1 MRSGIHTGL
10 GRVLACGA
18 ALAGFLQLA
27 SCGQGNSGDTTAP
40 PANGTPSAPNSF
52 LLFPNPQLQA
62 DGTLQTD
69 SVAYT
74 QAYYRAIDPNNDKD
88 TLAKWKAANQFDSG
102 SGTQVSTVFGD
113 VRDLGYGRR
122 MTARQN
128 IDGTVA
134 IVVENYLVKTG
145 VAYQYS
151 TLNLDAAV
159 LQDPRWHDTTNAIE
173 FSPGPGGGASFV
185 KFFNFD
191 VATGQR
197 QLTVDLDGRG
207 QKAMPGPCAVCHGGR
222 GDPLTP
228 PDASGNPLFPLVQ
241 NSVSQKRGDIQARM
255 LPLEVGTFDFS
266 ASAGFTR
273 ASQEAALKQ
282 INQMVLCSYPI
293 PAASVFPEDACRR
306 AATFT
311 EYRGPAAAFIKSVYG
326 GDGMPNPAY
335 SDSFVPAGW
344 SSAGQSSL
352 YQNVIAYSCRSC
364 HFVRGIGFQSD
375 IDFDTFAKFQG
386 FADRIRIHVY
396 DRGNMP
402 LAKLQFDDFWRS
414 TQPDTLA
421 TFLQGLGFTTRD
433 AAGAVLRPGRPVADP
448 GPDRTI
454 TQGPATLSGSGSLY
468 SSTFAWSLVSGP
480 DGTVPPANVSLT
492 NTASA
497 QATFNATANGTY
509 VVQLVTG
516 DGTTPSVPVQ
526 LRLVVNNA
534 LSPAPAAVRFSDIKT
549 IMQTTGCTGCHTP
562 GGPPPVLFANIDR
575 NGDGVIDAT
584 DDLWFYADVRGRIN
598 FTDLVASP
606 LLRKPSGNH
615 HGGGLRPGFDTS
627 ATPGQ
632 AARANYD
639 LFLNWILNGAPQ

>member
-1 MRSGIHTGL
+1 MGL
-10 GRVLACGA
+10 SRFVAGATVLAA
-18 ALAGFLQLA
+18 FLQLA
-27 SCGQGNSGDTTAP
+27 ACGQGNSGDTAAP
-40 PANGTPSAPNSF
+40 VSSGTPSAPNSF
-52 LLFPNPQLQA
+52 LLFPNPQQQP

-69 SVAYT
+69 TVAYA

-88 TLAKWKAANQFDSG
+88 TLAKWKAAHQFDSG
-102 SGTQVSTVFGD
+102 TGTQVSVVFGD

-122 MTARQN
+122 ITARQN
-128 IDGTVA
+128 ADGTIA

-145 VAYQYS
+145 VAYAYS
-151 TLNLDAAV
+151 KLNLDAAV

-197 QLTVDLDGRG
+197 QPTVDLDGRG
-207 QKAMPGPCAVCHGGR
+207 QKAMPWPCAACHGGR
-222 GDPLTP
+222 ADPLTP
-228 PDASGNPLFPLVQ
+228 PDASGLPLFPLVS
-241 NSVSQKRGDIQARM
+241 NAVSQKRGDILARL

-266 ASAGFTR
+266 TSAGFTR
-273 ASQEAALKQ
+273 ATQEAALKQ

-293 PAASVFPEDACRR
+293 AAASVFAEDACRR
-306 AATFT
+306 PATLS
-311 EYRGPAAAFIKSVYG
+311 EYSGPAAAFIKSAYG
-326 GDGMPNPAY
+326 GDGLPNAVY
-335 SDSFVPAGW
+335 SDTFVPAGW
-344 SSAGQSSL
+344 SGQAPL
-352 YQNVIAYSCRSC
+352 YQSVVGYSCRSC
-364 HFVRGIGFQSD
+364 HFVRGIGNQSD

-386 FADRIRIHVY
+386 YADRTKIHVF

-414 TQPDTLA
+414 AQPDTLA
-421 TFLQGLGFTTRD
+421 TFLQGLGFVTRD
-433 AAGAVLRPGRPVADP
+433 PAGSILRPGRPVADP

-454 TQGPATLSGSGSLY
+454 TQGPTTISGGGSLF
-468 SSTFAWSLVSGP
+468 SNTFAWSLISGP
-480 DGTVPPANVSLT
+480 DGAVPPTNVSLT
-492 NTASA
+492 DATSA
-497 QATFNATANGTY
+497 QAIFNASANGTY
-509 VVQLVTG
+509 VVQLVSG
-516 DGTTPSVPVQ
+516 DGTSQSAPNQV
-526 LRLVVNNA
+526 RLVVNNLLA
-534 LSPAPAAVRFSDIKT
+534 PAPSAIRFADIKNV
-549 IMQTTGCTGCHTP
+549 MQTTGCTACHTP

-584 DDLWFYADVRGRIN
+584 DDAWFHADVRGRIN

-627 ATPGQ
+627 AVPGQ
-632 AARANYD
+632 AARVNYD

>member
-1 MRSGIHTGL
+1 VQIGL
-10 GRVLACGA
+10 GRFLSGA
-18 ALAGFLQLA
+18 AISAALLQLA
-27 SCGQGNSGDTTAP
+27 ACGQSNTGDSSAP
-40 PANGTPSAPNSF
+40 VSTGTPTAPNSF
-52 LLFPNPQLQA
+52 LLFPNPQQQP

-69 SVAYT
+69 TVAYA

-88 TLAKWKAANQFDSG
+88 TLAKWKAANNFDSG
-102 SGTQVSTVFGD
+102 TGTQVGVVFGD

-128 IDGTVA
+128 VDGTIAV
-134 IVVENYLVKTG
+134 VVENYLVQTG
-145 VAYQYS
+145 VAYAYS
-151 TLNLDAAV
+151 KLNLDAAV
-159 LQDPRWHDTTNAIE
+159 LQDPRWHNSTNAIE

-191 VATGQR
+191 PATGQR
-197 QLTVDLDGRG
+197 QATVDLDGRG

-228 PDASGNPLFPLVQ
+228 PDASGQPLFPLVS

-266 ASAGFTR
+266 TSAGFTR
-273 ASQEAALKQ
+273 ADQEAALKQ
-282 INQMVLCSYPI
+282 LNRMVLCSYPI
-293 PAASVFPEDACRR
+293 AAASVFPEDACRR
-306 AATFT
+306 PGALT
-311 EYRGPAAAFIKSVYG
+311 EYRGTAAAFIKSTYG
-326 GDGMPNPAY
+326 GDGLPNAMY
-335 SDSFVPAGW
+335 SDTFVPAGW
-344 SSAGQSSL
+344 SGAGQSPL
-352 YQNVIAYSCRSC
+352 YQSVVAYSCRSC

-386 FADRIRIHVY
+386 YADRIRVHVF

-421 TFLQGLGFTTRD
+421 TFLQGLGFVTRD
-433 AAGAVLRPGRPVADP
+433 PTGAVLRPGRPVADP

-454 TQGPATLSGSGSLY
+454 TQGPTALSAAGSLF
-468 SSTFAWSLVSGP
+468 SNTFAWSLVSGP
-480 DGTVPPANVSLT
+480 DGATPPVSVSLA
-492 NTASA
+492 NAASA
-497 QATFNATANGTY
+497 QATFNAAANGTY

-516 DGTTPSVPVQ
+516 DGTSQSAPIQ
-526 LRLVVNNA
+526 LRLVVNNSLA
-534 LSPAPAAVRFSDIKT
+534 PAPTAVRFADIKAV
-549 IMQTTGCTGCHTP
+549 MQTTGCTACHTP
-562 GGPPPVLFANIDR
+562 GGPPPVLFANVDR

-584 DDLWFYADVRGRIN
+584 DDLWFYTDVRGRIN

-627 ATPGQ
+627 AVPGQ
-632 AARANYD
+632 APRVNYD

>member
-1 MRSGIHTGL
+1 VQIGL
-10 GRVLACGA
+10 GRFLSGA
-18 ALAGFLQLA
+18 AMSAALLQLA
-27 SCGQGNSGDTTAP
+27 ACGQGNSGDTAAP
-40 PANGTPSAPNSF
+40 VSSGTPTAPNSF
-52 LLFPNPQLQA
+52 LLFPNPQQQP
-62 DGTLQTD
+62 DGTLQIDT
-69 SVAYT
+69 VAYA

-88 TLAKWKAANQFDSG
+88 TLAKWKTVNNFDSG
-102 SGTQVSTVFGD
+102 TGTQVSVVFGD

-128 IDGTVA
+128 VDGTIA
-134 IVVENYLVKTG
+134 VVVQNYLVQTG
-145 VAYQYS
+145 IAYEYS
-151 TLNLDAAV
+151 KLNLDAAV
-159 LQDPRWHDTTNAIE
+159 LQDPRWHNSTNAIE

-191 VATGQR
+191 PATGQR
-197 QLTVDLDGRG
+197 QATVDLDGRG

-228 PDASGNPLFPLVQ
+228 PDASGQPLFPLVS

-266 ASAGFTR
+266 ASGGFTR
-273 ASQEAALKQ
+273 ADQEAALKQ
-282 INQMVLCSYPI
+282 LNRMVLCSYPI

-306 AATFT
+306 AATLT
-311 EYRGPAAAFIKSVYG
+311 EYRGSAAAFIKSTYG
-326 GDGMPNPAY
+326 GDGLPNAMY
-335 SDSFVPAGW
+335 SDTFVPAGW
-344 SSAGQSSL
+344 SGAGQSPL
-352 YQNVIAYSCRSC
+352 YQGVVAYSCRSC

-386 FADRIRIHVY
+386 YADRIKVHVF

-421 TFLQGLGFTTRD
+421 TFLQGLGFVTRD
-433 AAGAVLRPGRPVADP
+433 PAGAVLRPGRPVAAP

-454 TQGPATLSGSGSLY
+454 TQGLTTLSAAGSLF
-468 SSTFAWSLVSGP
+468 SNTFAWSLVSGP
-480 DGTVPPANVSLT
+480 DGATPPVSVSLV
-492 NTASA
+492 NTTSA
-497 QATFNATANGTY
+497 QATFNASANGTY

-516 DGTTPSVPVQ
+516 DGTSQSAPTQ
-526 LRLVVNNA
+526 LRLVVNNLLA
-534 LSPAPAAVRFSDIKT
+534 PAPAAVRFADIKT
-549 IMQTTGCTGCHTP
+549 VMQTTGCTGCHTP
-562 GGPPPVLFANIDR
+562 GGPPPVLFVNFDR

-584 DDLWFYADVRGRIN
+584 DDLWFYTDVRGRIN

-627 ATPGQ
+627 AVPGQ